1 MKIKFSD
8 IEFAY
13 DFVSSEQESAH
24 TAILSKSDGHTFLH
38 TEFGDNFEEIPE
50 DAYENDNYVEIP
62 HKNELDLGQ
71 RLVWRFVEKE
81 IPGLEPKVRGFFS
94 RRGAY
99 SRYKAFLEDIDL
111 LDKWYEFEDRETQ
124 KALRTWCAE
133 NEIELED

>member
-1 MKIKFSD
+1 M
-8 IEFAY
+8 
-13 DFVSSEQESAH
+13 
-24 TAILSKSDGHTFLH
+24 
-38 TEFGDNFEEIPE
+38 
-50 DAYENDNYVEIP
+50 
-62 HKNELDLGQ
+62 GQ

-99 SRYKAFLEDIDL
+99 SRYKAFLAEIDL